1 MDRRTFLQLAAAPA
15 LLGSDD
21 VPSYKVVSPYPA
33 GKNSGLPGPYRGV
46 VARVHSENVIDTATE
61 RVDRASVDKML
72 SAGIRTLTGAKAD
85 QDAWAAFFSPNDVVG
100 IKVNCSG
107 APAMCAS
114 PEIVGAIV
122 RNLLGVG
129 VKPDG
134 VYIYERFLD
143 QLTSAHYERFVPE
156 GVRIVAVETPRGS
169 LMGYDP
175 KTYVE
180 VSFFGE
186 DDTRSNMARLVTE
199 RFTKI
204 VNVPNAKEHQA
215 SGVTG
220 CLKNLAYGD
229 FSNVARSHMR
239 EKTNTLSFIGT
250 LAAVEPLRSKCVLN
264 IMDGLRAIW
273 HGGPFSEDKRYRFFP
288 KLMMLGTDPVA
299 IDRLLLDL
307 IEEKRTAEGAPSLW
321 DRSADK
327 IDRRAHLD
335 YRKNTFIRE
344 PGHIEYAATK
354 FGLGEYDKNR
364 IKVTSLEV

>member
-1 MDRRTFLQLAAAPA
+1 MLAADA
-15 LLGSDD
+15 L
-21 VPSYKVVSPYPA
+21 PSYKVVSVHPA
-33 GKNSGLPGPYRGV
+33 VKSSEMPGPYRGI
-46 VARVHSENVIDTATE
+46 VARVHSNAVIDTASEHVDQST
-61 RVDRASVDKML
+61 VDRML
-72 SAGIRTLTGAKAD
+72 SSGMKTLTGAKAD
-85 QDAWAAFFSPNDVVG
+85 KEAWAAFFSSGDVVG

-107 APAMCAS
+107 APVIRAS
-114 PEIVGAIV
+114 PEVIRGITQ
-122 RNLLGVG
+122 NLIAVG
-129 VKPDG
+129 VKPENI
-134 VYIYERFLD
+134 YIYERFLD
-143 QLTSAHYERFVPE
+143 QLTSVHYERVVPQ
-156 GVRIVAVETPRGS
+156 GVRIAAVETPPRS
-169 LMGYDP
+169 LQGYDP

-204 VNVPNAKEHQA
+204 INVPNAKEHQA

-239 EKTNTLSFIGT
+239 TKTNTLSFIGT

-264 IMDGLRAIW
+264 IMDGIRGVW
-273 HGGPFSEDKRYRFFP
+273 HGGPFSEDKRYRFYP
-288 KLMMLGTDPVA
+288 KMMMFGTDPVA

-307 IEEKRTAEGAPSLW
+307 IEDKRKAEGAPSLW
-321 DRSADK
+321 DRSTDK
-327 IDRRAHLD
+327 LDPRAHLD
-335 YRKNTFIRE
+335 FHKNTFIRE

-364 IKVTSLEV
+364 IKLNSVEV